1 MPARPAARRRVGCI
15 RWAGGEGGDVFEEL
29 SEDDGRRVLEF
40 CEEELGYEEL
50 TEEEIQAALLGE
62 AEIARG
68 EFVTGEGLKR
78 KYGL

>member
-1 MPARPAARRRVGCI
+1 
-15 RWAGGEGGDVFEEL
+15 L